1 MLYCLEPSVQPNKN
15 RLCAPSGPDAKT
27 ATRFPRRSGKR
38 YAPNSVVKTKL
49 YEHEIRTLHSICSI
63 SPSGLGRAIYSW
75 NDR

>member
-49 YEHEIRTLHSICSI
+49 YDE
-63 SPSGLGRAIYSW
+63 
-75 NDR
+75 